1 MKKLLPAAS
10 LLTLG
15 AAGFALSSSAY
26 AQDGKPWSLRAGLSG
41 FYNDNVFTRA
51 DIPKQDS
58 FGFEVS
64 PGFSVGIKPNDGQ
77 TTLSLSYDYVLRY
90 FEDRPKSVDHTH
102 LVDARLSHQFNANN
116 KLDVFDNFAQAQEP
130 QQLQAAGGGV
140 AQLLRAEGTNF
151 RNIVGAD
158 WTSQLSE
165 RWSTVVGIRNN
176 LFRFEDVNFKQ
187 SLDRDEYFPSVN
199 LRYQLA
205 PATSVGVFYQY
216 GIVDFAGTVGVVRDY
231 NSHFIAATLDHDF
244 SPTLKTSLRA
254 GIQVNDFDSTPGLV
268 SQDGVAPYIDGSATW
283 DFAQSSSLTVGV
295 RHQVNVTDVAITGAL
310 GGASATDPIRGSAAT
325 TGRLTLAHAFSQ
337 KLQASV
343 SGIYQAGSFIG
354 GGVITTDA
362 FGNPIAPFKV
372 DGASDSYASIDANL
386 VYKINTNISARV
398 GFAHDRVDSDLDFAG
413 DLRVYSRNRV
423 YLGVNFTY

>member
-1 MKKLLPAAS
+1 MKNLIPAAS

-15 AAGFALSSSAY
+15 AAGLALSSSAY

-41 FYNDNVFTRA
+41 FYNDNVFTRK
-51 DIPKQDS
+51 DLPKQDS
-58 FGFEVS
+58 FGFEVT
-64 PGFSVGIKPNDGQ
+64 PGFTVGIKPNDGQ
-77 TTLSLSYDYVLRY
+77 TSLSLSYDYLLRY
-90 FEDRPKSVDHTH
+90 FEDRPKSIDHNH

-116 KLDVFDNFAQAQEP
+116 KVDLFDNFAQAQEP
-130 QQLQAAGGGV
+130 QQLQALGGGV
-140 AQLLRAEGTNF
+140 SQLLRAEGTNF

-176 LFRFEDVNFKQ
+176 LFRFEDNSFKQ
-187 SLDRDEYFPSVN
+187 SLDRDEFYPSVN

-205 PATSVGVFYQY
+205 PATSVGLFYQY
-216 GIVDFAGTVGVVRDY
+216 GIVDFAGNIGTVRDY
-231 NSHFIAATLDHDF
+231 TSHFIAATVDHDF
-244 SPTLKTSLRA
+244 SPTLRTSLRA
-254 GIQVNDFDSTPGLV
+254 GIQVNDFDSAPGLV
-268 SQDGVAPYIDGSATW
+268 SQDGVAPYVDGSVTW
-283 DFAQSSSLTVGV
+283 DFAQASSVTAGV

-325 TGRLTLAHAFSQ
+325 TGRLTVAHAFTS
-337 KLQASV
+337 KLRGSI
-343 SGIYQAGSFIG
+343 SGIYQSGTFIG
-354 GGVITTDA
+354 GGVITV
-362 FGNPIAPFKV
+362 GGVNYKV

-386 VYKINTNISARV
+386 AYKISNNLSARV
-398 GFAHDRVDSDLDFAG
+398 GFAHDRVDSDLDAAG